1 MTREEAIKW
10 VQLDIDMAK
19 FDPTTGEDAYLN
31 DDAKNVI
38 EAQEMAISALKAQM
52 DGDVVSRNAIIKKLN
67 AMDRYKVNELVLCDT
82 DEKFPKNE
90 VFIVDDVYEG
100 IVEQLPSAQQ
110 WIPCSER
117 LPDQNGKYLVVG
129 RQKAINILK
138 FDGGRWYGKWGVVA
152 WMPLPSPYE
161 RRYQT
166 DG

>member
-1 MTREEAIKW
+1 MDDLIKRQDAINEFSYC
-10 VQLDIDMAK
+10 QTYLFDSIDR
-19 FDPTTGEDAYLN
+19 DPKISLEDAKY
-31 DDAKNVI
+31 
-38 EAQEMAISALKAQM
+38 AI
-52 DGDVVSRNAIIKKLN
+52 
-67 AMDRYKVNELVLCDT
+67 
-82 DEKFPKNE
+82 
-90 VFIVDDVYEG
+90 
-100 IVEQLPSAQQ
+100 EQLPSAQQ

-117 LPDQNGKYLVVG
+117 LPDQNGKYLFVG